1 MNVGKYFIGELMFT
15 KIKQFF
21 LGKPAAEAQA
31 PYKIEAPWTHAEVAP
46 VTAPIV
52 AEPVAAKPAAKKA
65 APKKQQFDKKPA
77 AKPAAKKPAVKKPA

>member
-1 MNVGKYFIGELMFT
+1 MFT

-52 AEPVAAKPAAKKA
+52 AEPVATKPTVKKA
-65 APKKQQFDKKPA
+65 APKPK
-77 AKPAAKKPAVKKPA
+77 KPAAKKPAAKKSV